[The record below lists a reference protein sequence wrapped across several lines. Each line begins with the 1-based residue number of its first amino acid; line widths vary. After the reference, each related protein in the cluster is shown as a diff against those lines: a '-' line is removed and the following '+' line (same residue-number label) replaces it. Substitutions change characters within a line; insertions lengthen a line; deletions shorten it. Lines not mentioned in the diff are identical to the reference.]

1 MSIITLFELSVFLQM
16 TPGEMKFAL
25 RVESALNCIPQPEY
39 RQLMVE
45 ALMILALVVETYPDQ
60 MLGEVIAVDEIV
72 REAHALFLRD
82 QVWLISRHTVMRAHR
97 LLEPPLSDESNTIL
111 IYFSH

>member
-1 MSIITLFELSVFLQM
+1 M

-45 ALMILALVVETYPDQ
+45 ALMILSLVVETYPDQ
-60 MLGEVIAVDEIV
+60 SLGEVIAVDEIV
-72 REAHALFLRD
+72 REAHTLFLRD
-82 QVWLISRHTVMRAHR
+82 QVQYVFKYSY
-97 LLEPPLSDESNTIL
+97 
-111 IYFSH
+111 IYFQSNNMRV

>member
-1 MSIITLFELSVFLQM
+1 M

-45 ALMILALVVETYPDQ
+45 ALIILSLIVETYPDQ
-60 MLGEVIAVDEIV
+60 RLGEVIAVDEIV

-82 QVWLISRHTVMRAHR
+82 QVQCNVQLVYCIASSGVLAHVHQKG
-97 LLEPPLSDESNTIL
+97 SKAS
-111 IYFSH
+111 

>member
-1 MSIITLFELSVFLQM
+1 M

-45 ALMILALVVETYPDQ
+45 ALMILSLIVESYPEQ
-60 MLGEVIAVDEIV
+60 NLGEIVAVDEIV
-72 REAHALFLRD
+72 REGHILFLRD
-82 QVWLISRHTVMRAHR
+82 QVPNDLRNKM
-97 LLEPPLSDESNTIL
+97 D
-111 IYFSH
+111 

>member
-1 MSIITLFELSVFLQM
+1 M

-45 ALMILALVVETYPDQ
+45 ALMILSLIVESYPEQ
-60 MLGEVIAVDEIV
+60 NLGEIVAVDEIV
-72 REAHALFLRD
+72 REGHILFLRD
-82 QVWLISRHTVMRAHR
+82 QVP
-97 LLEPPLSDESNTIL
+97 E
-111 IYFSH
+111 